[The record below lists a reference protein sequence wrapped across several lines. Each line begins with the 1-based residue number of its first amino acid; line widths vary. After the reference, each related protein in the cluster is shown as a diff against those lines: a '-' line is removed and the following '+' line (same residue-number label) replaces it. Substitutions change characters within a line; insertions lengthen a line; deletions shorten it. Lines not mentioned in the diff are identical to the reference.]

1 MIQTE
6 DRGKRKAMGDQQIH
20 GFFLGEEGVRLK
32 TRKNREEIKRQI
44 GSDENGGRKPSTNE
58 QTPMLIVQDA
68 DLVSAITDPNK
79 RVVDMSSR
87 TGGHG
92 KDGVL

>member
-1 MIQTE
+1 
-6 DRGKRKAMGDQQIH
+6 
-20 GFFLGEEGVRLK
+20 
-32 TRKNREEIKRQI
+32 
-44 GSDENGGRKPSTNE
+44 
-58 QTPMLIVQDA
+58 MLIVQDA

-92 KDGVL
+92 KSGVL

>member
-6 DRGKRKAMGDQQIH
+6 DKGKRKAMGDQQIH

-32 TRKNREEIKRQI
+32 TRKNREEIKKQI
-44 GSDENGGRKPSTNE
+44 GSDENGGRKTSTNE

-79 RVVDMSSR
+79 RVVDMSAR
-87 TGGHG
+87 NAGNG
-92 KDGVL
+92 KGGVL

>member
-32 TRKNREEIKRQI
+32 TRKNREDIKRQI
-44 GSDENGGRKPSTNE
+44 GPDEQGGRKPSTNE

-92 KDGVL
+92 KGGVL